1 MTSPTSPSEPLHD
14 LPGSSTDAGTGPV
27 VAELV
32 EALFDDAGPLGAHR
46 DHRAAWY
53 GETVGCLLVE
63 ASNTES
69 TTEDLIS
76 RDHALPVLLAGR
88 DRQQVRAARDLLAED
103 DRVELVG
110 VRLPLPQV
118 GALAAAHLLA
128 ALDFTVPAWIELS
141 PAPGWADV
149 VRVLAGDGA
158 ESLTLLL
165 DDASPIEA
173 ARLLRAV
180 IDHDLAFRLGGAD
193 LPVITPDAAV
203 ASSPVRRYGVLNVL
217 CAVRAALNGAESP
230 ALAAILAEPD
240 AAPLTSALRRMS
252 EADAAVA
259 RGFCTAVQVDDV
271 AAMVAQWVRH
281 GLIGPED

>member
-1 MTSPTSPSEPLHD
+1 MTSASSPSEPLHD
-14 LPGSSTDAGTGPV
+14 LPGSSSDAGTGPV

-32 EALFDDAGPLGAHR
+32 EQLFDDAGPLPAHR

-53 GETVGCLLVE
+53 GELVGCLLVE
-63 ASNTES
+63 AAQAES
-69 TTEDLIS
+69 TAAELIS
-76 RDHALPVLLAGR
+76 RDHALPILLAGR

-110 VRLPLPQV
+110 VRLPLPEV

-128 ALDFTVPAWIELS
+128 ALDFTAPAWIELT
-141 PAPGWADV
+141 PAPGWAEV
-149 VRVLAGDGA
+149 MTVLAGDGA

-165 DDASPIEA
+165 DGAAPIEA

-180 IDHDLAFRLGGAD
+180 IDQDLAFRLGGVD
-193 LPVITPDAAV
+193 LPVITPDAAT
-203 ASSPVRRYGVLNVL
+203 APGGRARYGVLNVL
-217 CAVRAALNGAESP
+217 CAVRAALNGAEPP

-259 RGFCTAVQVDDV
+259 RGFCVAVQVDDV
-271 AAMVAQWVRH
+271 AAMVAQWVQR
-281 GLIGPED
+281 GLLTPEA